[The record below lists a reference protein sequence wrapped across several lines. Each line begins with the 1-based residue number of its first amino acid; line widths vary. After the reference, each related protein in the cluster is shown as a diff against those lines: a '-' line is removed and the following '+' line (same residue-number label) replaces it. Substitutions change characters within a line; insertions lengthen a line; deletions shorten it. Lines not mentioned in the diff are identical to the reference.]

1 MLTRACL
8 ICGEPMAPYQR
19 AVYLDTGAVVH
30 APCRSA
36 FHGAATTTMAVI
48 RPTAQARRLWARER
62 RAAEALLH

>member
-1 MLTRACL
+1 
-8 ICGEPMAPYQR
+8 MAPYQR